1 MRILITGGFG
11 QLGCALQTVLLPE
24 HEVVAVDIP
33 SLDITRLDDVRL
45 TLRQHQPDLVIN
57 CAAYTQVDAAE
68 TAVQT
73 AYAVNAL
80 GARNLAIATLELE
93 VALMQVSTDYIFDG
107 TATTPYHEYCT
118 PQPRSVYGASKW
130 AGEIAVRT
138 HNPRHYIVRTAWL
151 YHTEGRNFARTMLNL
166 AQQRPEVRVV
176 NDQIGSPT
184 YAPHLAQAMAHLM
197 ATRAYG
203 TYHLAG
209 TGQASWFDLTCAL
222 YAAFGLA
229 TPVVPVATTEFPRPA
244 PRPAFSVLTTWQ
256 QPCIVL
262 PAWEQGVQDFA
273 QALHLGR

>member
-1 MRILITGGFG
+1 MRILLAGGYG

-33 SLDITRLDDVRL
+33 SLDITRIDDVRL
-45 TLRQHQPDLVIN
+45 TLRQHQPELVIN

-68 TAVQT
+68 TDAQA
-73 AYAVNAL
+73 AYTVNAL
-80 GARNLAIATLELE
+80 GARNLAIASLELG
-93 VALMQVSTDYIFDG
+93 VALMQISTDYVFDG
-107 TATTPYHEYCT
+107 QTQTPYHEYCT
-118 PQPRSVYGASKW
+118 PNPQSVYGLSKW
-130 AGEIAVRT
+130 AGEEAVRT

-151 YHTEGRNFARTMLNL
+151 YHVEGRNFAKTMLNL

-184 YAPHLAQAMAHLM
+184 YAPHLAQALAQLL

-209 TGQASWFDLTCAL
+209 AGQASWFDLTCAL
-222 YAAFGLA
+222 YVAFGYQ
-229 TPVVPVATTEFPRPA
+229 TPVVPVPTQEFPRPA
-244 PRPAFSVLTTWQ
+244 PRPAFSVLTSWQ

-262 PAWEQGVQDFA
+262 PTWEQGVQDFA
-273 QALHLGR
+273 LAMQRSR